1 MCYRSALQVSW
12 VQSIDFAGQNEN
24 GTRRVLVRRA
34 VFNKRQNADWNQI
47 EAQQD
52 NAIKFA
58 ASVNSLLVYSI
69 ETTRSKS
76 NT

>member
-1 MCYRSALQVSW
+1 VSW

>member
-1 MCYRSALQVSW
+1 VSW

-52 NAIKFA
+52 NAVKFA

>member
-58 ASVNSLLVYSI
+58 ASVISLLVYSI
-69 ETTRSKS
+69 
-76 NT
+76 